1 MPTYNARMTGTTPT
15 SDRDRIELLRR
26 AIALGDEL
34 LRLTDDLGQLS
45 AGNHISHGV
54 EIMRADL
61 ERRWH

>member
-1 MPTYNARMTGTTPT
+1 MNGAT
-15 SDRDRIELLRR
+15 STSEHIRVKLLQR

-34 LRLTDDLGQLS
+34 LRLADDLGQFS

-54 EIMRADL
+54 EMMRADL